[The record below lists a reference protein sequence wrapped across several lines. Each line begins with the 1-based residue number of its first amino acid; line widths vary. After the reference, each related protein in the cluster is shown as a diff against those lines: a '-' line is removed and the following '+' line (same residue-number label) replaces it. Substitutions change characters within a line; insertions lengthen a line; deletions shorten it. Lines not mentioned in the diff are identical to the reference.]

1 MTLAIEGMTCAS
13 CALRIEKGLK
23 KLPGVSAA
31 NVNLATEQATVT
43 FDPSLVG
50 LDDLLKKVSDTGY
63 SATPLATTA
72 PAPVAPAPAEPEMA
86 PAERGVELNIT
97 GMTCASC
104 VRRVERALSRT
115 PGVTEASVNLATER
129 ATVTYKPDETRLE
142 DLIAAVEKAGYG
154 AEEIAGASAPAP
166 AGVAAEA
173 QAPSAPAPQ
182 ALSATEQ
189 LAERRREDL
198 RHRRNKLAVGVAL
211 TIPVTILSMF
221 FMNAFPGENL
231 LLLALTTPV
240 WAWVGWDFH
249 KTSLRVISHFGA
261 NMDVLVSLGS
271 TAAFLMS
278 VVATIW
284 PSVVGQTTFYDTT
297 ALIVTLIYLGKYLE
311 ARAKGQT
318 SEAIQRL
325 IGLRATVAHVIRD
338 GREVDIPAEQVRP
351 GDELAV
357 RPGEKI
363 PTDGVALS
371 GSSAVDES
379 MMTGESIPV
388 EKSAG
393 DELIGA
399 TINQTGALRMRATR
413 VGAETTL
420 AGIIRQVE
428 QAQGSKAPIQRLA
441 DTVAGIF
448 VPAVLV
454 ISLLTF
460 AGWSVAGYVFGFA
473 PEAPMGAAMTSPWIV
488 ALVAAIAVLVVA
500 CPCALGL
507 ATPTAIMVG
516 TGQGAENGVLIRN
529 GESLERMEK
538 ITDLVLDKTGTITRG
553 KPQLTAT
560 LLADGA
566 AALDLDDAGLLRL
579 AASAESASEHPLARA
594 IVEAAQRRG
603 LALEPDVTGFA
614 AIPGGGVQ
622 ATVAGRVVVIGS
634 RKLLRERGVDAE
646 AIAAFEPRVEALEAA
661 GKTVMLL
668 AADGT
673 LAGALA
679 VADAVKFGS
688 REAIA
693 RLAASGV
700 TVWMVTGDNRR
711 TASGIATEAGI
722 APERVMAEAL
732 PGEKAEQVA
741 KLRGANRVVA
751 FAGDGLNDAPALAQA
766 DIGIAMG
773 AGADVAME
781 AASVTLVKGNLRSIV
796 TALDLSRATMR
807 VIRQN
812 LFWAF
817 AYNVILIPIAIAS
830 PAIPWLRDTAPI
842 FAAAAMALSSVTV
855 VSNSLRL
862 RHFTAQRERAAMP
875 A

>member
-1 MTLAIEGMTCAS
+1 MADTAETIEKTDQTPDIAPETAPLTLAIE
-13 CALRIEKGLK
+13 
-23 KLPGVSAA
+23 
-31 NVNLATEQATVT
+31 
-43 FDPSLVG
+43 
-50 LDDLLKKVSDTGY
+50 
-63 SATPLATTA
+63 
-72 PAPVAPAPAEPEMA
+72 
-86 PAERGVELNIT
+86 

-115 PGVTEASVNLATER
+115 PGVSEANVNLATEQ
-129 ATVTYKPDETRLE
+129 ATVTYTPGVTRIE
-142 DLIAAVEKAGYG
+142 DLLAAVEKAGYS
-154 AEEIAGASAPAP
+154 AEEIHDSAPRPGQTSAAAVLEASARAAAP
-166 AGVAAEA
+166 PQ
-173 QAPSAPAPQ
+173 QAPPEPPVAPQ
-182 ALSATEQ
+182 LTATER
-189 LAERRREDL
+189 LAERRAIDL
-198 RHRRNKLAVGVAL
+198 SRRRDKLVVGIAL
-211 TIPVTILSMF
+211 TIPITILSMF

-240 WAWVGWDFH
+240 WAWVGWEFH
-249 KTSLRVISHFGA
+249 STSARVARHFGA

-278 VVATIW
+278 VVATFW
-284 PSVVGQTTFYDTT
+284 PAVVGRTTFYDTT

-325 IGLRATVAHVIRD
+325 IGLRATVAHVMRD
-338 GREVDIPAEQVRP
+338 GREVDVPIEQVRP
-351 GDELAV
+351 GDEIAV

-363 PTDGVALS
+363 PTDGVMLS

-379 MMTGESIPV
+379 MMTGESVPV

-413 VGAETTL
+413 VGSETTL
-420 AGIIRQVE
+420 AGIIRLVE

-441 DTVAGIF
+441 DTVAGVF

-460 AGWSVAGYVFGFA
+460 VGWTVAGYVFGFA
-473 PEAPMGAAMTSPWIV
+473 PQAGMGAAATTPWIV

-538 ITDLVLDKTGTITRG
+538 VTDLALDKTGTITRG
-553 KPQLTAT
+553 KPELTAT
-560 LLADGA
+560 LLAVGA
-566 AALDLDDAGLLRL
+566 AALDLDESGLLRL
-579 AASAESASEHPLARA
+579 AASAESPSEHPLARA
-594 IVEAAQRRG
+594 LVDAASRRG
-603 LALEPDVTGFA
+603 LTLDPDVSGFE
-614 AIPGGGVQ
+614 AIPGGGISAV
-622 ATVAGRVVVIGS
+622 VAGRTVVIGS
-634 RKLLRERGVDAE
+634 RALLAERGVAPE
-646 AIAAFEPRVEALEAA
+646 ALAAFESFESQVTELESA
-661 GKTVMLL
+661 GQTVMLL
-668 AADGT
+668 AVDAT
-673 LAGALA
+673 LTGGLA
-679 VADAVKFGS
+679 VADTVKTGS

-693 RLAASGV
+693 RLSEVGV
-700 TVWMVTGDNRR
+700 NVWMITGDNPR
-711 TASGIATEAGI
+711 TANAIAMQVGIP
-722 APERVMAEAL
+722 PERTLAGVL
-732 PGEKAEQVA
+732 PAAKAERVA
-741 KLRGANRVVA
+741 ALRGPGRVVA
-751 FAGDGLNDAPALAQA
+751 FAGDGVNDAPALAQA
-766 DIGIAMG
+766 EIGIAMG

-796 TALDLSRATMR
+796 VARDLSLATMR
-807 VIRQN
+807 IIRQN

-830 PAIPWLRDTAPI
+830 PAIPWLREAAPI

-862 RHFTAQRERAAMP
+862 RGYTSARERAESLE
-875 A
+875 